1 MTDQEKTLDAIEET
15 LRKWIE
21 KQIPVYEQLP
31 AAQTMTSTQG
41 EKVLKINPAVQEI
54 RAAFRDYCFIVKT
67 QQEMKGS
74 NNHSAKVSKL
84 EDLRS
89 QIKMVG
95 SA

>member
-31 AAQTMTSTQG
+31 AAQG